1 MENKALKIYE
11 ELPSWAKGVV
21 VVGGLAMGYILVSTI
36 YKKFASIP
44 DALDEQRKLNQLKE
58 DLSEKLVTQD
68 ATYDDTMY
76 NNLADE
82 AENAFVNCRLD
93 IVPCST
99 YLGIVCQTNSFRE
112 FRPVVEKLKSD
123 VDFLKLQE
131 AFGVRSISKQFWC
144 GGAKDFNLP
153 TLVRDQLNHYEIS
166 RLNTIMADNG
176 VKKYEF

>member
-44 DALDEQRKLNQLKE
+44 DAIDEQRKLNQLKE
-58 DLSEKLVTQD
+58 DLNKKVNSGQD
-68 ATYDDTMY
+68 PSYSDTMY

-82 AENAFVNCRLD
+82 AENAFENCRLD

-112 FRPVVEKLKSD
+112 FRPVVEKLKTD

-131 AFGVRSISKQFWC
+131 AFGTRSIYKQFWC
-144 GGAKDFNLP
+144 GGAKNFNLP
-153 TLVRDQLNHYEIS
+153 TLVRDQLNHYEIE

-176 VKKYEF
+176 VTYEF